1 MLTDYTSSEL
11 NLEDP
16 GVFRDLS
23 RPVGALNP
31 ARLAEFVDRYDAFK
45 EDPTAEVP
53 AFHYG
58 SHYSNAGIGTWLKSC
73 RVSCRVVSP
82 RSASASVCVIPRSVI
97 PH

>member
-1 MLTDYTSSEL
+1 VLTDYTSPEL
-11 NLEDP
+11 DLEDP
-16 GVFRDLS
+16 SVFRDLS

-58 SHYSNAGIGTWLKSC
+58 SHYSNAGIGTWLLC
-73 RVSCRVVSP
+73 REWRRRVVP
-82 RSASASVCVIPRSVI
+82 R
-97 PH
+97 